1 MPVKILMINGL
12 TEQSGSG
19 VRFWSIAREL
29 ARAGYSLCFLERSV
43 AKNGRV
49 SAGGIKYRSTVDT
62 GFLWLDIL
70 RATWLNLL
78 HGLAFR
84 PEYVFALKPMP
95 NTCVPSLLIKKICR
109 CKVIVDI
116 DDLDFE
122 YYPGGFRRRLV
133 RFFFKLFPRHFDVVT
148 THNRYLRDIIIDA
161 LEISPEKIYFL
172 PQGVESQKFLQA
184 QQDHGYR
191 EKLGIKA
198 NDKVIVYCASLG
210 ITSDFQQV
218 LPMLVDF
225 LRSSDDAKIL
235 VIGDGVRRQ
244 DFVNKVKA
252 QGLQERVIFAGYV
265 PHADM
270 PGVLKLAKV
279 GINYMAPTRANQCRA
294 SIKVREYLAAG
305 LRVVCNPVGDAEIFT
320 DYVTFCN
327 TLEEFPQA
335 ISKSLAVKDQAR
347 VRAAQ
352 EFVAAEYS
360 WPPIVKDFLTYI
372 VGAAK

>member
-1 MPVKILMINGL
+1 MPVKILMLNAL

-29 ARAGYSLCFLERSV
+29 SQEGHSLCFLERSI
-43 AKNGRV
+43 AKHGRLEK
-49 SAGGIKYRSTVDT
+49 GRIRYLSTVET

-109 CKVIVDI
+109 SKVIVDI

-122 YYPGGFRRRLV
+122 YYPKGFRRQLV

-148 THNRYLRDIIIDA
+148 THNRYLKDIIIDA
-161 LEISPEKIYFL
+161 FDISPEKIYFL

-184 QQDHGYR
+184 QQDNGYR

-210 ITSDFQQV
+210 ITSDFQHV

-225 LRSSDDAKIL
+225 LRSTDDAKIL
-235 VIGDGVRRQ
+235 VIGDGVQRQ

-252 QGLQERVIFAGYV
+252 QGLQKRLIFAGYI
-265 PHADM
+265 PHSDM

-279 GINYMAPTRANQCRA
+279 GINYMTPTKANQCRA

-305 LRVVCNPVGDAEIFT
+305 LNVVCNPVGETEIFT

-327 TLEEFPQA
+327 TLEEFPEA
-335 ISKSLAVKDQAR
+335 ISKTLAVKDPDR

-352 EFVAAEYS
+352 EFVRAEYS
-360 WPPIVKDFLTYI
+360 WPPIVKDLLAYL
-372 VGAAK
+372 VGTAK